1 MKKKHFKG
9 EIMKNKNYEEILD
22 RIIRRSIALENENV
36 RNDSLTDSNLKDK
49 LIEIIK
55 EETGNVNEQNDD

>member
-1 MKKKHFKG
+1 
-9 EIMKNKNYEEILD
+9 MKNKNYEEILD

-55 EETGNVNEQNDD
+55 EETGNVNDQNDD

>member
-1 MKKKHFKG
+1 MKKKQFKG